1 MTQQYIPSQYIFN
14 LNTISPDITILGRNK
29 KAANKELQT
38 TLISADYNKTVNIAI
53 ELHLSSQTDKL
64 ISDLF
69 NYYLSD
75 INIYHLCFINYFY
88 KFYLEYNKIDTSV
101 KKSQHLVLVNSQFIR
116 NFITFIVPTL
126 SLARKGK
133 IDKLPKITEA
143 DFNLTN
149 IKHELLTQNLN
160 NVNRFIQSHECRDI
174 VIPLSEI
181 CNYFE
186 SSLLNK
192 TQKIIYWYSW
202 LIEYERVYHKGNLLV
217 EYRENLYCDV
227 RFKKDFIWIIW
238 NMLLHY
244 SPIDT
249 KPYIA
254 KLYYLFS
261 QNYNKSHKK
270 SRANI
275 IILAIYI
282 ITNFSSCCQYL
293 DDKILINGYQIS
305 LKCNL
310 LYKQVYNQYNIN
322 SIKHYQNL

>member
-1 MTQQYIPSQYIFN
+1 MSQQYIPSQYIFN
-14 LNTISPDITILGRNK
+14 LNPLSSDITILGRQK
-29 KAANKELQT
+29 KTANKELIT
-38 TLISADYNKTVNIAI
+38 SINTADYNKTVNISI
-53 ELHLSSQTDKL
+53 ELHLSGQTDKL
-64 ISDLF
+64 ITDLF

-88 KFYLEYNKIDTSV
+88 KFYLEYNKIDLSI
-101 KKSQHLVLVNSQFIR
+101 KKSQPLILVNSQFVR

-126 SLARKGK
+126 SLSRKNK
-133 IDKLPKITEA
+133 IDKLPKITET

-149 IKHELLTQNLN
+149 KRHELLTQNLN
-160 NVNRFIQSHECRDI
+160 NVNKFIQSHECRDI

-181 CNYFE
+181 SNYFE
-186 SSLLNK
+186 SNLLNK
-192 TQKIIYWYSW
+192 TQKIIYWYTW

-227 RFKKDFIWIIW
+227 KYKKDFVWIIW
-238 NMLLHY
+238 NMLIHY
-244 SPIDT
+244 CPIDI

-282 ITNFSSCCQYL
+282 ITNFSLCGLTL
-293 DDKILINGYQIS
+293 DDKIIINGYQTS

-310 LYKQVYNQYNIN
+310 LYSQIYNQYNIN